1 MDKLRELV
9 STKKKESESQFQGK
23 KYARRTELESARLKR
38 VREQEE
44 EERNRKEALRRRN
57 VGETASDV
65 PTDQR
70 GKESHEA
77 EMEIPEDIKSLSLEE
92 VRRRL
97 RVLGEPI
104 KLFGEGD
111 DDVFRRLAVAER
123 CIALADE
130 AEGGQQAN
138 LHATF
143 QRQNKDKMKILEPV
157 EAEERVEAA
166 TVVGEEERGLM
177 AAFQQAADALA
188 EKNMSAEELVEKRV
202 RKWMADWSEELSH
215 RSVEDKMSASGKQAD
230 IRYRET
236 QEYFRPLYFRL
247 KHKNL
252 DPQLLA
258 GIKLITDAIKDR
270 NYLHAYK
277 IYMGVA
283 IGNSPWPIGVTQ
295 VGLHERASREKIS
308 FKYASGS
315 AHIMNDEA
323 TRKIIQALKR
333 LMTFCQRRY
342 PTVPSRSVDFDG
354 VTNAVGDQVTNKAA
368 LLQAVERGEEVA
380 IGQAPT
386 LFDDNG
392 AKIPEKWD
400 SVIRDEVRR
409 IETDTAPRTN
419 RPGMQN

>member
-1 MDKLRELV
+1 M
-9 STKKKESESQFQGK
+9 Q
-23 KYARRTELESARLKR
+23 
-38 VREQEE
+38 
-44 EERNRKEALRRRN
+44 EALRRRN
-57 VGETASDV
+57 VGEVALDL
-65 PTDQR
+65 PADQP
-70 GKESHEA
+70 GKETLET
-77 EMEIPEDIKSLSLEE
+77 ELEIPENIKALSLEE
-92 VRRRL
+92 ARRRL

-104 KLFGEGD
+104 KLFGEGEG
-111 DDVFRRLAVAER
+111 DVFRRLALAES

-143 QRQNKDKMKILEPV
+143 QRQNKDKSHILESM
-157 EAEERVEAA
+157 EAEKQGEADSPID
-166 TVVGEEERGLM
+166 EQEKGLM
-177 AAFQQAADALA
+177 AAFQQAADTLA
-188 EKNMSAEELVEKRV
+188 EKNMSAEDLVEKRV
-202 RKWMADWSEELSH
+202 RKWMADWSQELGH
-215 RSVEDKMSASGKQAD
+215 RSIEDQLSAAGKQAD

-236 QEYFRPLYFRL
+236 QEYIRPLYFRL
-247 KHKNL
+247 KHKSL

-270 NYLHAYK
+270 NYLYAYK

-354 VTNAVGDQVTNKAA
+354 VTNAVGDQVSNKAA
-368 LLQAVERGEEVA
+368 LLQAVERGEEVS

-386 LFDDNG
+386 LFEDNG

-409 IETDTAPRTN
+409 IETDAPN
-419 RPGMQN
+419 